1 MLFYSVGILFIGE
14 ILKIFSDYTI
24 DWTVC
29 FLGTARN
36 VSEMPLLVL
45 IFPLLCST
53 QESSILEDGGT
64 VRLSFYALP
73 STWRLETVMIQC
85 VFYIHFLIVS
95 AIEYFLLIKMLP
107 FLQGFASILS
117 FPCGSSV
124 RPVIAFILFNL

>member
-1 MLFYSVGILFIGE
+1 MLFYSVGILFICE

-29 FLGTARN
+29 FLGTVSN
-36 VSEMPLLVL
+36 VSEMQLLL

-53 QESSILEDGGT
+53 QESSILDDGDN

-73 STWRLETVMIQC
+73 STWRLETAMIQC
-85 VFYIHFLIVS
+85 VFYIHFLTVS
-95 AIEYFLLIKMLP
+95 AIEYFLLIKTLP

>member
-1 MLFYSVGILFIGE
+1 MLFYSVGILFICE
-14 ILKIFSDYTI
+14 MLKIFSDYKI

-29 FLGTARN
+29 FLGTAHN

-53 QESSILEDGGT
+53 QESSILEDGDT

-85 VFYIHFLIVS
+85 VFYIHFLTVS
-95 AIEYFLLIKMLP
+95 AIEYFLLIKTLP